1 MKFTRSLVVL
11 TAAVLTVPA
20 VFAQGPAASLY
31 GSKCAMCHGAD
42 GKAATPVAKMMGVPS
57 FDSAASKKQTNA
69 ALTAIVEDGKG
80 KMPAYKSQLSG
91 TQVKELVAYI
101 RTLQKK

>member
-1 MKFTRSLVVL
+1 VKFTRSLVVL

-57 FDSAASKKQTNA
+57 FDSAASKKQ
-69 ALTAIVEDGKG
+69 
-80 KMPAYKSQLSG
+80 LSG